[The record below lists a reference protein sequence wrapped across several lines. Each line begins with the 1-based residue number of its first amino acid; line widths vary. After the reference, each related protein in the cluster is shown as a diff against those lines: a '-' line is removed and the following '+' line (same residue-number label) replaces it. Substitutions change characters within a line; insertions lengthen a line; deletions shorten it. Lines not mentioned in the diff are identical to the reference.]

1 MDISRVDL
9 NLLVYLDV
17 LLREKNVTKAANH
30 LGITQPAMSNGLR
43 RLRDLFGD
51 PLLVRTSE
59 GMTATERATEL
70 QPLVRSILSDIEQAV
85 QQKTPFSATDSQR
98 VFRIM
103 ASDYAESCLMPRVL
117 RRIRQEAPNVTLD
130 VLTPSDV
137 SFQDV
142 EQGRLDMAINRF
154 DKIPQS
160 FHQKTLWTEF
170 FACLMNA
177 RNPILQDPF
186 TLDSYL
192 EASHIWVSKT
202 GFGVGVGVNPKDV
215 QRLGWVDEALGLMGR
230 KRRISVFTRHY
241 QVAMLLAEQ
250 HDLIATLPSRAAWL
264 QKDNPNLVI
273 KAPPFDIPPFELK
286 MAWSPLL
293 QHNADHQWLRR
304 LIADVAE
311 EVDEEF
317 AEFGRQ
323 FEATEPDGPHRSER

>member
-59 GMTATERATEL
+59 GMTATERAAEL
-70 QPLVRSILSDIEQAV
+70 QPLVRSILFDIEQAV
-85 QQKTPFSATDSQR
+85 QEKTAFSAQESQR

-117 RRIRQEAPNVTLD
+117 RRIRQEAPQVTLD

-137 SFQDV
+137 DFLDL

-160 FHQKTLWTEF
+160 FHQKTLWTEY
-170 FACLMNA
+170 FACLMSA
-177 RNPILQDPF
+177 RNPVLKQPF
-186 TLDSYL
+186 TLDAYL
-192 EASHIWVSKT
+192 GGSHIWVSKT

-215 QRLGWVDEALGLMGR
+215 QRLGWVDEALSLIGR

-264 QKDNPNLVI
+264 QRENPDLVV
-273 KAPPFDIPPFELK
+273 KVPPFEIPPFELK

-304 LIADVAE
+304 LIAEVAE

-317 AEFGRQ
+317 APFGIQ
-323 FEATEPDGPHRSER
+323 FESADTQRVFHSER